1 MLYECS
7 INRRALTFVKI
18 PFFICK
24 YLV

>member
-7 INRRALTFVKI
+7 INRRTLAFVKI

-24 YLV
+24 Y